1 MLESVEEGLTTV
13 PPRVVSGA
21 VESTRPSGAKSTRGV
36 RTSSTGGSAVALKTR
51 SLPVLA
57 EGAELG
63 RFTEES
69 ACKTVFELVP
79 ILDLLDA
86 GFFLLE
92 VLAVVDELIVDDV
105 EAYLMMRIND
115 GNASVGRMEE
125 LEEQDSDA
133 IDNRTM

>member
-1 MLESVEEGLTTV
+1 M
-13 PPRVVSGA
+13 
-21 VESTRPSGAKSTRGV
+21 RGV
-36 RTSSTGGSAVALKTR
+36 RISSTGGSAVASRTR
-51 SLPVLA
+51 SSPALA

-86 GFFLLE
+86 GFLFLE
-92 VLAVVDELIVDDV
+92 VLAIVDEVV
-105 EAYLMMRIND
+105 VVYSMMRIND
-115 GNASVGRMEE
+115 GVSNVGRMEE